1 MSVTA
6 TARVL
11 ALLLVGAQGTLAQGA
26 LAQGTLAQSGGAP
39 DPAQAAREQECGAKA
54 DENAMQGAMRESFMI
69 QCIAGE
75 KVSEPKAGDKPK

>member
-11 ALLLVGAQGTLAQGA
+11 ALLLVGT
-26 LAQGTLAQSGGAP
+26 QGTLAQSGGAP